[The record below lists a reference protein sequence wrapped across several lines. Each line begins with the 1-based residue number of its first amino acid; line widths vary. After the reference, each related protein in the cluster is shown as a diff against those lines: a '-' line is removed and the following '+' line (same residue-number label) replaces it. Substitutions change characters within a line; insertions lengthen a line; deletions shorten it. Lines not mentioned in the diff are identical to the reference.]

1 MRLGVLVALW
11 AVLLAADAAFAW
23 ETITPHTATA
33 YVVRV
38 EEGNLIAVTERWRR
52 KAPDYTVSL
61 YGIGM
66 PTDEQPFG
74 KETRNELMRLL
85 PPGAK
90 VILSI
95 VGSDA
100 EGVVSALVQVKDRSV
115 NNLLVEEGL
124 AWVDRSTCRAMLC
137 RRWHI
142 QEHGAVKARRGVWSL
157 NMTSPPWQWGGKSGT
172 PAKRRPAGSSHE

>member
-1 MRLGVLVALW
+1 MRRGILVALW

-23 ETITPHTATA
+23 ETIAPHRATA

-38 EEGNLIAVTERWRR
+38 EEGNLIAVTERRLR
-52 KAPDYTVSL
+52 KTSDYAVSL

-74 KETRNELMRLL
+74 RETRDALMRLL
-85 PPGAK
+85 PPGTK
-90 VILSI
+90 VVLSI

-142 QEHGAVKARRGVWSL
+142 QEHGAIKARRGVWSL

-172 PAKRRPAGSSHE
+172 PEKRRPTGNSHE

>member
-1 MRLGVLVALW
+1 MRLGFLVT
-11 AVLLAADAAFAW
+11 LLAALLGADTALAW
-23 ETITPHTATA
+23 ETITPHSATA

-38 EEGNLIAVTERWRR
+38 EEGNLISVTERWRG
-52 KAPDYTVSL
+52 KSPQYMVSL

-66 PTDEQPFG
+66 PTGEQPFS
-74 KETRNELMRLL
+74 KEARKALMQMV
-85 PPGAK
+85 PPETK

-95 VGSDA
+95 VGAEA
-100 EGVVSALVQVKDRSV
+100 EGVVSALVQVNDRSV

-142 QEHGAVKARRGVWSL
+142 QEHSAIKARRGIWSL
-157 NMTSPPWQWGGKSGT
+157 NMTSPPWQWGGKTGA
-172 PAKRRPAGSSHE
+172 PANPTSRGK